1 MGRLAVFI
9 VAVFWCLQVSAVVQ
23 AATDDPL
30 AQEIRRLADS
40 IRQLEAGL
48 QAQQNAFGEQL
59 MLQKLNVA
67 IGYLNFRSRRI
78 EVLERDLQGMKS
90 QKQRFED
97 VLLQLEQRD
106 ELLEAESQIGIDR
119 RTSDVRQSRE
129 DIAMQRSMLK
139 QRVERIES
147 EIIEME
153 TRIYALQGQIDS
165 VESFVEKYLK
175 I

>member
-23 AATDDPL
+23 AATDDAL
-30 AQEIRRLADS
+30 AQEIRHLADS

-48 QAQQNAFGEQL
+48 QAQQETLDEQL
-59 MLQKLNVA
+59 VLQKLNVA

-78 EVLERDLQGMKS
+78 EVMERDLQTS
-90 QKQRFED
+90 RAQKQRMED
-97 VLLQLEQRD
+97 VLLQLEQKD
-106 ELLEAESQIGIDR
+106 ELLEAESQTGIDR
-119 RTSDVRQSRE
+119 RVPDIRQSRE
-129 DIAMQRSMLK
+129 EIAVQRSMLK

-147 EIIEME
+147 EIVEME
-153 TRIYALQGQIDS
+153 TRIYALQSQIDS
-165 VESFVEKYLK
+165 VESFVEKHLK